1 MGQKIDLVQATSQR
15 RGNLNTMDV
24 LNSLDPR
31 LLLYAVQ
38 IFRLCLWL
46 VILVAIFT
54 PLERLFAL
62 YPQKIFRK
70 AIVTDLGYY
79 FLSSLIPSLLLS
91 LPLALI
97 AWTVHRFIP
106 VGFLAAIAAWPLALR
121 VVVALI
127 VGEIGFYWGH
137 RWSHELPFLW
147 RFHAIHHSAEHL
159 DFLVSTRA
167 HPVDMVF
174 TRLCE
179 LTPLYIL
186 GLASPI
192 GRSGSL
198 IPVLIILVGTMWG
211 FFIHSNLRWRFGP
224 LEWIISTPAFH
235 HWHHTND
242 GPAFINKNYAPMWP
256 FIDRLFGTLY
266 LPSDKQPAK
275 YGIDEPMSPAL
286 FGQLVDPFLF
296 WRRSSPSSS
305 GNADPSLTAD
315 RMIEL
320 VSAGQSSD
328 SQLSEERS

>member
-1 MGQKIDLVQATSQR
+1 
-15 RGNLNTMDV
+15 MDV

-91 LPLALI
+91 VPLALI

-266 LPSDKQPAK
+266 LPSDKQPAR

-305 GNADPSLTAD
+305 DNADPSLTVD
-315 RMIEL
+315 QTIEL
-320 VSAGQSSD
+320 VAAGQSSD

>member
-1 MGQKIDLVQATSQR
+1 ME
-15 RGNLNTMDV
+15 V
-24 LNSLDPR
+24 LDSLDPR
-31 LLLYAVQ
+31 LLAYAIQ
-38 IFRLCLWL
+38 ILRLCLWL
-46 VILVAIFT
+46 VILAAIFT

-79 FLSSLIPSLLLS
+79 FLSSLVPSLLLS
-91 LPLALI
+91 VPLAVI
-97 AWTVHRFIP
+97 AWTAHRYIP
-106 VGFLAAIAAWPLALR
+106 VGFLATIAAWPLALR
-121 VVVALI
+121 VVAALI

-137 RWSHELPFLW
+137 RWSHQLPFLW

-186 GLASPI
+186 GLASPV

-198 IPVLIILVGTMWG
+198 IPILVVLLGTVWG
-211 FFIHSNLRWRFGP
+211 FFIHSNVRWRFGP

-242 GPAFINKNYAPMWP
+242 GPAYINKNYAPMWP

-266 LPSDKQPAK
+266 LPRDKQPAR
-275 YGIDEPMSPAL
+275 YGIDEPMSPGL
-286 FGQLVDPFLF
+286 FGQLIDPFLF
-296 WRRSSPSSS
+296 WRRNAPPDTVNPDHPIVSSNGTEVRQP
-305 GNADPSLTAD
+305 A
-315 RMIEL
+315 
-320 VSAGQSSD
+320 SAEAGLD
-328 SQLSEERS
+328 

>member
-1 MGQKIDLVQATSQR
+1 
-15 RGNLNTMDV
+15 MDV

-79 FLSSLIPSLLLS
+79 FLSSLIPSLLLG

-121 VVVALI
+121 VVMALI

-266 LPSDKQPAK
+266 LPSDKQPAR

-305 GNADPSLTAD
+305 DNADPSLTVD
-315 RMIEL
+315 QTIEL
-320 VSAGQSSD
+320 VAAGQSSD

>member
-1 MGQKIDLVQATSQR
+1 
-15 RGNLNTMDV
+15 
-24 LNSLDPR
+24 
-31 LLLYAVQ
+31 
-38 IFRLCLWL
+38 
-46 VILVAIFT
+46 
-54 PLERLFAL
+54 
-62 YPQKIFRK
+62 
-70 AIVTDLGYY
+70 
-79 FLSSLIPSLLLS
+79 
-91 LPLALI
+91 
-97 AWTVHRFIP
+97 
-106 VGFLAAIAAWPLALR
+106 
-121 VVVALI
+121 
-127 VGEIGFYWGH
+127 
-137 RWSHELPFLW
+137 
-147 RFHAIHHSAEHL
+147 
-159 DFLVSTRA
+159 
-167 HPVDMVF
+167 MVF

-266 LPSDKQPAK
+266 LPSDKQPAR

-305 GNADPSLTAD
+305 GNAEPSLTAD
-315 RMIEL
+315 RTMEL
-320 VSAGQSSD
+320 VAAGQSSD
-328 SQLSEERS
+328 SQLPEERS